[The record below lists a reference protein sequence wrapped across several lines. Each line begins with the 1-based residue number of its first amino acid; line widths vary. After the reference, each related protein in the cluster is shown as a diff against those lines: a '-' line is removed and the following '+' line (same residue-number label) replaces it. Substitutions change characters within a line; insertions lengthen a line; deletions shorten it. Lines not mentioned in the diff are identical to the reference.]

1 MKSLFGGLAEKV
13 KSAGKNLTEMAY
25 EPSEDQKFE
34 KEIHDLKEE
43 IQNLKKILVEKT
55 QTIEKINQELKSRP
69 NRELSNKSERLID
82 FRIIIGMEDSGKAI
96 EMLESVESQSK
107 ILQSKYE
114 NLLNDYIKIKEEKNI
129 IQDSLKF
136 ERASTESLTKKL
148 EISQK
153 TLKDKESN
161 LNSLQESFL
170 QLKRSQKAD
179 IKRFYIFLKKS
190 FPALG
195 IPISQNLHI
204 DTLGAEDLE
213 EFFQIQTNQILDI
226 ANKVNQ
232 ELKGKFG
239 IQEIRSLDEVKAAV
253 TIVTEESTRK
263 VLEYK
268 EIAFASEK
276 LLQNAQ
282 KENNDLMKKFSEQ
295 LRSAEILQ
303 KNLAKIESENKNMKE
318 TLAELERIKSESEQ
332 IKGIC
337 KKITEESIEKQKK
350 YEEEMIKFEK
360 TYTYV
365 SSIEEELSEFKVKV
379 RQSTSSMEEKDHQIN
394 ELKKVKETLLVQLQ
408 EVKNFSSSEVLSTK
422 LYHENIIKRITDEF
436 HLEKKNLNEKF
447 STQIKI
453 LEDKLRSAQKNS
465 DELQFARSK
474 ISEHDKGIQEF
485 HKVLNEMQ
493 ARLST
498 LTKINE
504 NLVEE
509 KEKML
514 SEFGEKEKKLMDLSE
529 KYKEERTTLIEKV
542 KEFEEKYKGID
553 EQVKDAEK
561 MRAEASELMEKVQT
575 KIENEENWIDRRMV
589 ITFLV
594 NFLNENNTEK
604 MKVQMLKP
612 FVEMLGLSHEQR
624 VKIGLEQEPG
634 LLAQFT
640 NFLTRG

>member
-13 KSAGKNLTEMAY
+13 KTAGKNLTEMAY
-25 EPSEDQKFE
+25 EPSDDQKLE
-34 KEIHDLKEE
+34 KEIHDLREE
-43 IQNLKKILVEKT
+43 IQNLKKSLVEKN
-55 QTIEKINQELKSRP
+55 QTIEKLGQEIKAKP
-69 NRELSNKSERLID
+69 REGANKKDERLID

-96 EMLESVESQSK
+96 EMLESAETQSK
-107 ILQSKYE
+107 LIQSKYE
-114 NLLNDYIKIKEEKNI
+114 NLLSDYIKVKEEKNI

-136 ERASTESLTKKL
+136 EKANTESLTKKL
-148 EISQK
+148 DISQK
-153 TLKDKESN
+153 ILKAKESD
-161 LNSLQESFL
+161 LNSLQENFL
-170 QLKRSQKAD
+170 QLKRSQKGD
-179 IKRFYIFLKKS
+179 IQRYYSFLKKS
-190 FPALG
+190 FSALG

-204 DTLGAEDLE
+204 DTLETEDLE

-226 ANKVNQ
+226 ANKVNH

-239 IQEIRSLDEVKAAV
+239 IQEIRSLDEVKTAV
-253 TIVTEESTRK
+253 AIVTEESTRK

-282 KENNDLMKKFSEQ
+282 KENNDLMKKYSEQ
-295 LRSAEILQ
+295 LRNAEILQ
-303 KNLAKIESENKNMKE
+303 KNLAKTESENKTMKE
-318 TLAELERIKSESEQ
+318 TLLEFERIKSESEQ

-337 KKITEESIEKQKK
+337 KKITEESVEKQKK
-350 YEEEMIKFEK
+350 YEEELKKFDK

-365 SSIEEELSEFKVKV
+365 SSIEEELSEFKVRA
-379 RQSTSSMEEKDHQIN
+379 RQTASSIEEKEHQIN
-394 ELKKVKETLLVQLQ
+394 ELRKVKETLLVQLQ
-408 EVKNFSSSEVLSTK
+408 EVKFFSSSEVLSTK
-422 LYHENIIKRITDEF
+422 LYHENIIKKMTDEF
-436 HLEKKNLNEKF
+436 NSEKKNLNEKF
-447 STQIKI
+447 STQIKN
-453 LEDKLRSAQKNS
+453 LEDRLRAAQKDS

-474 ISEHDKGIQEF
+474 ISDHDKGIQEF

-493 ARLST
+493 TRLNT
-498 LTKINE
+498 LSKVNE

-514 SEFGEKEKKLMDLSE
+514 SEFGEKEKKLMDASQLYE
-529 KYKEERTTLIEKV
+529 KEGKTLREKV

-561 MRAEASELMEKVQT
+561 MRTEASELMEKVQT

-612 FVEMLGLSHEQR
+612 FAEMLGLSHEQR

-634 LLAQFT
+634 LLAQFA